1 MAFSKEKRAG
11 TLSGIF
17 FVALVAAAATYVAE
31 LGPVAALGISPLVV
45 GIVIGIF
52 YANTLH
58 NHFPPSWESGIVFS
72 GKKILR
78 FAIVFYGFRIT
89 FQQIAEVGMQGFMV
103 SLLVLS
109 STMLVGIWLGTK
121 VFKMDRDTSI
131 LTASGASVCGAAAVL
146 ATEPV
151 LKAEEHKT
159 AIAVSMVVLF
169 GTISM
174 FMYPVLYST
183 IIEPATGFLHMD
195 PKTFGIYVGG
205 TIHEV
210 AQVVAVPASI
220 PMTDTVAQEAM
231 ANTAVIVK
239 MTRVIMI
246 APMLIVLGLV
256 LSYMAKKEGGASS
269 KLKLVIPWFAVYFVG
284 MAGINSLI
292 HTYVGSEYGVNLGPV
307 MHQVFADFDAFKAFV
322 STGAATLDVSA
333 LHTAYFISETIKD
346 LNIID
351 TFLLTMAMTALGM
364 GTRFAKFKGLGLAP
378 IYTAGGMFLWLV
390 IGGFVITQMVVATF

>member
-1 MAFSKEKRAG
+1 MAFSPENRTG
-11 TLSGIF
+11 TMSGIL
-17 FVALVAAAATYVAE
+17 FVAIFAAAATFISGLA
-31 LGPVAALGISPLVV
+31 PVKALGLSPLVI
-45 GIVIGIF
+45 GIVMGIF

-58 NHFPPSWESGIVFS
+58 NKFPSAWETGITFS

-89 FQQIAEVGMQGFMV
+89 FQQIGEVGLEGFLV
-103 SLLVLS
+103 SLIMLS
-109 STMLVGIWLGTK
+109 TTFILGTWLGHK
-121 VFKMDRDTSI
+121 VFGMEKDTSM

-174 FMYPVLYST
+174 FLYPVLYTAIFEHAS
-183 IIEPATGFLHMD
+183 GFLHM
-195 PKTFGIYVGG
+195 TAREFGIYVGG

-220 PMTDTVAQEAM
+220 PNAPEVMS
-231 ANTAVIVK
+231 NSAVIVK

-246 APMLIVLGLV
+246 APMLIVLGFY
-256 LSYMAKKEGGASS
+256 LSYVAKKEGGDSADV
-269 KLKLVIPWFAVYFVG
+269 KLVIPWFAVYFIGV
-284 MAGINSLI
+284 AGFNSL
-292 HTYVGSEYGVNLGPV
+292 HLVP
-307 MHQVFADFDAFKAFV
+307 
-322 STGAATLDVSA
+322 
-333 LHTAYFISETIKD
+333 ETIVATI
-346 LNIID
+346 NQID

-378 IYTAGGMFLWLV
+378 IYTALSMFIWLV
-390 IGGFVITQMVVATF
+390 VGGFIITKIICSIF

>member
-1 MAFSKEKRAG
+1 MAFSAENRQG
-11 TLSGIF
+11 TISGII
-17 FVALVAAAATYVAE
+17 FVAIFAAAATFISSIEV
-31 LGPVAALGISPLVV
+31 VKALGISPLVI

-58 NHFPPSWESGIVFS
+58 NQIPKEWGTGITFS

-89 FQQIAEVGMQGFMV
+89 FQQIAEVGMSGFMV
-103 SLLVLS
+103 SLIMLS
-109 STMLVGIWLGTK
+109 TTFILGTYLGMK
-121 VFKMDRDTSI
+121 VFKMDRDTSM

-151 LKAEEHKT
+151 LKSEEHKT

-174 FMYPVLYST
+174 FLYPVLYAAV
-183 IIEPATGFLHMD
+183 IEPATGFLHMT
-195 PKTFGIYVGG
+195 PQEFGIYVGG

-220 PMTDTVAQEAM
+220 AGAPIDM
-231 ANTAVIVK
+231 ANSAVIVK

-246 APMLIVLGLV
+246 APLLIVLGV
-256 LSYMAKKEGGASS
+256 YLSMTMKKSGGEASAV
-269 KLKLVIPWFAVYFVG
+269 KLVIPWFAVYFIG
-284 MAGINSLI
+284 MAGFNSLGLVPQNI
-292 HTYVGSEYGVNLGPV
+292 VN
-307 MHQVFADFDAFKAFV
+307 
-322 STGAATLDVSA
+322 
-333 LHTAYFISETIKD
+333 IINE
-346 LNIID
+346 ID

-364 GTRFAKFKGLGLAP
+364 GTIFSKFRGLGLAP
-378 IYTAGGMFLWLV
+378 VYTALSMFIWLV
-390 IGGFVITQMVVATF
+390 VGGFVVTKAVTAIF

>member
-1 MAFSKEKRAG
+1 MPFTKEKRGG
-11 TLSGIF
+11 TINGII
-17 FVALVAAAATYVAE
+17 FVALVAAAATYIAE
-31 LGPVAALGISPLVV
+31 LAPIQNLGISPLVV

-58 NHFPPSWESGIVFS
+58 NHFPSAWESGIVFS

-89 FQQIAEVGMQGFMV
+89 FQQIAEVGVQGFMV
-103 SLLVLS
+103 SLLMLS
-109 STMLVGIWLGTK
+109 STMVIGIWLGQK
-121 VFKMDRDTSI
+121 MFKMDRDTSI
-131 LTASGASVCGAAAVL
+131 LNAAGASVCGAAAVL

-159 AIAVSMVVLF
+159 AVAVSMVVLF

-174 FMYPVLYST
+174 FLYPVLYST
-183 IIEPATGFLHMD
+183 IIEHATGFLHMD
-195 PKTFGIYVGG
+195 PKAFGIYVGG

-210 AQVVAVPASI
+210 AQVVAVPASV
-220 PMTDTVAQEAM
+220 PGAPVDM

-246 APMLIVLGLV
+246 APMLIVLGLI
-256 LSYMAKKEGGASS
+256 LSFTAKRSGGETG
-269 KLKLVIPWFAVYFVG
+269 KLKLVIPWFAVYFIG
-284 MAGINSLI
+284 MAGVNSLI
-292 HTYVGSEYGVNLGPV
+292 HGYTLSAPQDTAMMIKNLIG
-307 MHQVFADFDAFKAFV
+307 
-322 STGAATLDVSA
+322 
-333 LHTAYFISETIKD
+333 
-346 LNIID
+346 NINVID

-378 IYTAGGMFLWLV
+378 IYTAGGMFVWLV
-390 IGGFVITQMVVATF
+390 VGGFLITKWVVATF

>member
-1 MAFSKEKRAG
+1 MAFSKEKRGG
-11 TLSGIF
+11 TINGII
-17 FVALVAAAATYVAE
+17 FVALVAAAATYIAG
-31 LGPVAALGISPLVV
+31 LKPVLALGISPLVV

-58 NHFPPSWESGIVFS
+58 NKFPAEWESGIVFS

-89 FQQIAEVGMQGFMV
+89 FQQIAEVGLQGFMV

-109 STMLVGIWLGTK
+109 STMIIGIWLGTK
-121 VFKMDRDTSI
+121 IFKMDRDTSI

-174 FMYPVLYST
+174 FLYPVLYSAV
-183 IIEPATGFLHMD
+183 IEPSTGFLHMS
-195 PKTFGIYVGG
+195 PSTFGMYVGG

-210 AQVVAVPASI
+210 AQVVAVPASV
-220 PMTDTVAQEAM
+220 PGAGADM

-246 APMLIVLGLV
+246 APMLIVLGLI
-256 LSYMAKKEGGASS
+256 LGYLAKKSGGEGS

-284 MAGINSLI
+284 MAGLNSLI
-292 HTYVGSEYGVNLGPV
+292 HDYTLTAS
-307 MHQVFADFDAFKAFV
+307 ADV
-322 STGAATLDVSA
+322 ATM
-333 LHTAYFISETIKD
+333 IKTIIND
-346 LNIID
+346 INVVD

-364 GTRFAKFKGLGLAP
+364 GTRFAKFKGLGMAP
-378 IYTAGGMFLWLV
+378 VFTAGGMFVWLV
-390 IGGFVITQMVVATF
+390 VGGFMITQFVVATF

>member
-1 MAFSKEKRAG
+1 MPFSPQKRAG
-11 TLSGIF
+11 TINGIL
-17 FVALVAAAATYVAE
+17 FVAIFATAATLIAG
-31 LGPVAALGISPLVV
+31 LGPVKSLGISPLVV
-45 GIVIGIF
+45 GIVLGIF

-58 NHFPPSWESGIVFS
+58 NKLPSAWESGIVFS

-89 FQQIAEVGMQGFMV
+89 FQQIEQVGLEGFLV
-103 SLLVLS
+103 SLIMLS
-109 STMLVGIWLGTK
+109 TTFVIGTYLGQK
-121 VFKMDRDTSI
+121 VFKLDRDTSM

-151 LKAEEHKT
+151 LKGEEYKT

-174 FMYPVLYST
+174 FLYPVLYAA
-183 IIEPATGFLHMD
+183 IIAPATGFLHMD
-195 PKTFGIYVGG
+195 PMTFGMYVGG

-220 PMTDTVAQEAM
+220 PGADQDM

-239 MTRVIMI
+239 MTRVILI
-246 APMLIVLGLV
+246 APMLIVLGIY
-256 LSYMAKKEGGASS
+256 LSMTAKKTGSAAGGV
-269 KLKLVIPWFAVYFVG
+269 KLVIPWFAVYFVG
-284 MAGINSLI
+284 MAGVNSLI
-292 HTYVGSEYGVNLGPV
+292 LNFT
-307 MHQVFADFDAFKAFV
+307 DAHA
-322 STGAATLDVSA
+322 GEAIA
-333 LHTAYFISETIKD
+333 ETIQSTIGSI
-346 LNIID
+346 NEID

-378 IYTAGGMFLWLV
+378 IYAAGAMFLWLV
-390 IGGFVITQMVVATF
+390 IGGFVITKWIVATF

>member
-1 MAFSKEKRAG
+1 MPFSPQKRRG
-11 TLSGIF
+11 TFSGIF
-17 FVALVAAAATYVAE
+17 LVAIFAAAATLIAGLDAVRS
-31 LGPVAALGISPLVV
+31 LGISALVV
-45 GIVIGIF
+45 GIVFGIVF
-52 YANTLH
+52 ANTLH
-58 NHFPPSWESGIVFS
+58 GKMPSAWESGVTFS

-89 FQQIAEVGMQGFMV
+89 FQQIAEVGIQGFMV

-109 STMLVGIWLGTK
+109 STLLIGIWLGTK
-121 VFKMDRDTSI
+121 VFGLDRDTSI

-151 LKAEEHKT
+151 LKSEDYKT

-174 FMYPVLYST
+174 FLYPVLYAT
-183 IIEPATGFLHMD
+183 IIQPATGYLHME
-195 PKTFGIYVGG
+195 PSTFGMYVGG

-220 PMTDTVAQEAM
+220 PGAGESM

-256 LSYMAKKEGGASS
+256 LSAMAKRSGGSGG
-269 KLKLVIPWFAVYFVG
+269 KVQLVIPWFAVYFIG

-292 HTYVGSEYGVNLGPV
+292 HNYTLTAPAEMASMIKGLIDNINL
-307 MHQVFADFDAFKAFV
+307 
-322 STGAATLDVSA
+322 
-333 LHTAYFISETIKD
+333 
-346 LNIID
+346 ID
-351 TFLLTMAMTALGM
+351 TFLLTMAMSALGM

-378 IYTAGGMFLWLV
+378 IYTAGGMFLWLLV
-390 IGGFVITQMVVATF
+390 GGFVITQWVVATF